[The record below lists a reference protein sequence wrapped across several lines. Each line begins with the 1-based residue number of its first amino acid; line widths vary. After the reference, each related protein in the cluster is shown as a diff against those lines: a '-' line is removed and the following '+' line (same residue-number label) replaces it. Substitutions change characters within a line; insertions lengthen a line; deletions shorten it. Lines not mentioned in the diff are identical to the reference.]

1 MFNQWTSVPPPPEF
15 NPDSEVRPSLAT
27 RWITWMDDFEMFL
40 TASIESKTKGRNVSC
55 CCTKPVLECG
65 VREIFRQLTDT
76 GNANDY
82 KTAKDKFNKR
92 IFRASEK
99 PTIRSVQIPP
109 SQTRVKWN
117 PGSVSYAATSASTDL
132 FFQWRRLWNRTAT
145 E

>member
-1 MFNQWTSVPPPPEF
+1 ME
-15 NPDSEVRPSLAT
+15 
-27 RWITWMDDFEMFL
+27 DFEMFL
-40 TASIESKTKGRNVSC
+40 TASRIKDETQKRALLLDQAGSR
-55 CCTKPVLECG
+55 

-82 KTAKDKFNKR
+82 KIAKDKFNKR

-109 SQTRVKWN
+109 SQTRVKLN

-132 FFQWRRLWNRTAT
+132 FFQ
-145 E
+145 